1 MRDIDIE
8 NESETEISVI
18 RKILTF
24 VKSYQ
29 EDMLSVYLLKV
40 FHGFI
45 TSIFNH
51 TEIYLKTCY
60 FVEKYTRSTI
70 ELNRN

>member
-1 MRDIDIE
+1 MRDIE
-8 NESETEISVI
+8 KESKTEISVI
-18 RKILTF
+18 RKIFTF

-29 EDMLSVYLLKV
+29 EGMLSLYLLKM